1 MMWPRVRLYKLAR
14 ETYMSR
20 ILRSAAMLV
29 ATAAFAATAQA
40 QTYSQTLPE
49 FNGPSHD
56 VGESYPFGPFTV
68 GTFTG
73 IPGGTIVSATI
84 HGTFGNSQVANSAGS
99 RVYLGSTLV
108 AQCVAFTPC
117 YLDQTPTPWAF
128 AFNITNF
135 SELAGPTATLT
146 AWQDS
151 QYVIRLGETT
161 LDIVY
166 STVPEPASLALLAT
180 GLVALVPMMRKLKKQ

>member
-1 MMWPRVRLYKLAR
+1 
-14 ETYMSR
+14 MSR

-40 QTYSQTLPE
+40 QYSQTLPE
-49 FNGPSHD
+49 FNGPFHD
-56 VGESYPFGPFTV
+56 IGESYPFGPYTV

-73 IPGGTIVSATI
+73 IPGGTIVAATI
-84 HGTFGNSQVANSAGS
+84 HGTFGNSLTSSSAAA

-108 AQCVAFTPC
+108 AQCVYQTPC
-117 YLDQTPTPWAF
+117 WGPTFTTTPWAF

-146 AWQDS
+146 VWQDS
-151 QYVIRLGETT
+151 EFNVRLGETT

-180 GLVALVPMMRKLKKQ
+180 GLVGLVPLMRRKLKA

>member
-1 MMWPRVRLYKLAR
+1 
-14 ETYMSR
+14 MSR

-40 QTYSQTLPE
+40 QYSQTLPE
-49 FNGPSHD
+49 FSELSNPTGP
-56 VGESYPFGPFTV
+56 YPSGPYTV

-73 IPGGTIVSATI
+73 IPSGTIVAATI
-84 HGTFGNSQVANSAGS
+84 HGTFGNSENPTSAAS

-108 AQCVAFTPC
+108 AQCFPSTPC
-117 YLDQTPTPWAF
+117 TNTGTPWAF

-135 SELAGPTATLT
+135 SELAGPDAVLT

-151 QYVIRLGETT
+151 QVYIRLGETT

-180 GLVALVPMMRKLKKQ
+180 GLVGLVPMMRRKMKA